1 MQPLLSL
8 VSLDYTLTM
17 NIESIIFVVIL
28 IISIILHEIAHGFAA
43 DKLGDPTA
51 RLQGRLS
58 LNPLVHI
65 DWLGSVILP
74 AFLVISGSPFILGWA
89 KPVPFNPYNF
99 KSPRWGGLI
108 VAAAGPI
115 TNLLIA
121 GIGSIMLHTLGL
133 GIGGTMILT
142 SLIITNVALAI
153 FNLVPIPPLD
163 GHHILFA
170 LIPNEFDHIKQWLRK
185 YSFIILIVFIVYGW
199 QLISPI
205 IMRLADILL

>member
-1 MQPLLSL
+1 
-8 VSLDYTLTM
+8 
-17 NIESIIFVVIL
+17 
-28 IISIILHEIAHGFAA
+28 
-43 DKLGDPTA
+43 
-51 RLQGRLS
+51 
-58 LNPLVHI
+58 
-65 DWLGSVILP
+65 
-74 AFLVISGSPFILGWA
+74 LVISGSPFILGWA